1 MRMTTSPEVRMRV
14 DDQENQGAMWS
25 YVPMEQR
32 IPADHPLRVMRPL
45 VDAVLRE
52 LSPRFAELYSRVGR
66 PSDRAR
72 EAAARAA
79 VAGAVHDPQR
89 AAADGATRLQPAVS
103 LVRGSGDG
111 RPRLERHGVHQEP
124 RAAAR
129 GGDRPRIL
137 RPGGGPSAGARTA
150 LR

>member
-1 MRMTTSPEVRMRV
+1 MRMTTPTEVDMRG
-14 DDQENQGAMWS
+14 DDLENQGAMWS

-52 LSPRFAELYSRVGR
+52 LALLARGPAL
-66 PSDRAR
+66 DRAR
-72 EAAARAA
+72 EAAARSA
-79 VAGAVHDPQR
+79 VTSAVHDPQR